1 MGLTSRRTP
10 RPLSWEDSG
19 HFHPARLYSLRTF
32 NIAPARDENS
42 GMTIGAPMGR
52 FAKRRLARRIPKRR
66 LGTTGRGRRK
76 KIGEFGREGGRISPV
91 SKNIGETQNRAVAQ
105 PLVVGRMMTLFSGL
119 GRGEAIARFSA
130 APPDVRTSR
139 RTAAKKE
146 KRRSAA
152 KKIVALALAA
162 AFAAPSFAFARE
174 NSGHTEKQVVKLQ
187 AALHAEPNSAG
198 IHFNHSETTL
208 QSRRIA
214 LSGHSASGG
223 FRAGVGMRPMMSF
236 YPDEREF
243 INGDPVLDKMFSGV
257 VQIQCY
263 LNNRTQA
270 FYSTGSVISRNLV
283 LTAAHAFKKTP
294 KHKILQDCRILTGDR
309 NDRDGWDE
317 QTPYK
322 IKAVYSEAKRFD
334 EISDPRKDWA
344 IIKIKGTFPNSI
356 KPLKIIQDIDPNY
369 KIRVNLAHV
378 SYGIDDALYRGQ
390 RQLQKECE
398 AKTLDENYIDHD
410 CDNFQGS
417 SGAPLFLMRDEG
429 GKWVPYITGIH
440 VADSDDE
447 SIHNYKNPAPKW
459 TGDKTNRGLSI
470 KGESILNGIRK
481 YRGY

>member
-1 MGLTSRRTP
+1 
-10 RPLSWEDSG
+10 
-19 HFHPARLYSLRTF
+19 
-32 NIAPARDENS
+32 
-42 GMTIGAPMGR
+42 
-52 FAKRRLARRIPKRR
+52 
-66 LGTTGRGRRK
+66 
-76 KIGEFGREGGRISPV
+76 
-91 SKNIGETQNRAVAQ
+91 
-105 PLVVGRMMTLFSGL
+105 MMTLFSGL

-139 RTAAKKE
+139 RPAAKKE

-214 LSGHSASGG
+214 MSGHSANSG

-257 VQIQCY
+257 VQIECY
-263 LNNRTQA
+263 FNNRKQA

-283 LTAAHAFKKTP
+283 LTVAHAFKKTT

-322 IKAVYSEAKRFD
+322 LEAVYSEAERFD
-334 EISDPRKDWA
+334 EIVDGRKDWA
-344 IIKIKGTFPNSI
+344 IIKIKGILSKNI
-356 KPLKIIQDIDPNY
+356 KPLNILQDLGEDFKI
-369 KIRVNLAHV
+369 KLFLTHV

-390 RQLQKECE
+390 RQTSK
-398 AKTLDENYIDHD
+398 K
-410 CDNFQGS
+410 
-417 SGAPLFLMRDEG
+417 MRNQN
-429 GKWVPYITGIH
+429 
-440 VADSDDE
+440 S
-447 SIHNYKNPAPKW
+447 
-459 TGDKTNRGLSI
+459 L
-470 KGESILNGIRK
+470 
-481 YRGY
+481 